1 MELLPWIKPNK
12 YKLCCTQLNL
22 NPNALEYILD
32 NNIVIIPYIICLN
45 TSPMVIDYIRQ
56 NPELIKL
63 TSLISNKNAGP
74 LIEEHIDDISYNN
87 ISMLYQNPNTLHL
100 LSLFLP

>member
-1 MELLPWIKPNK
+1 MELLSWIKPNK

-56 NPELIKL
+56 TPELIRL
-63 TSLISNKNAGP
+63 TSLISNKNAGQ

-87 ISMLYQNPNTLHL
+87 ISMLY
-100 LSLFLP
+100 